1 MASAV
6 DVKSSAN
13 IDFSNENNE
22 KDPKFEVAEHVRISK
37 HKNIFAKCYVPNWSE
52 EVFVIAEVKNT
63 MLWTY
68 IISDC
73 NGRVNCLDVLQKRI
87 AETISKRI

>member
-1 MASAV
+1 MASTV

-52 EVFVIAEVKNT
+52 VKNT

-87 AETISKRI
+87 AEIISKRI